1 MPRVRLPRGASS
13 VAAIA
18 APLLLVLAGCTGSA
32 AVESGGGQGF
42 VSGDGTAQVIDASDR
57 TDLGEVSGTTLEG
70 ESLSL
75 EDFAGDVIVMNVWG
89 SWCGPCRAEAPVLQ
103 QVSVDTKDD
112 GVQFVGINT
121 RDQEAAAIAF
131 ERNFGV
137 TYPSLVD
144 KNGELQLAFRESLPA
159 NAIPSTLVVDRDGR
173 VAARVLGATTY
184 SQLTDLV
191 DQVASE
197 R

>member
-1 MPRVRLPRGASS
+1 MV
-13 VAAIA
+13 
-18 APLLLVLAGCTGSA
+18 LLMVAGCTGGA
-32 AVESGGGQGF
+32 AGDGSGGGQGF
-42 VSGDGTAQVIDASDR
+42 VSGDGSAQVISQGDR
-57 TDLGEVSGTTLEG
+57 IELGEVSGTTLEG
-70 ESLSL
+70 ESLSMD
-75 EDFAGDVIVMNVWG
+75 DFAGDVIVMNVWG
-89 SWCGPCRAEAPVLQ
+89 SWCAPCRAEAPALQ
-103 QVSVDTKDD
+103 QVSTDFQKK

-131 ERNFGV
+131 EKNFGI

-144 KNGELQLAFRESLPA
+144 KSGELQLAFRDSLPA
-159 NAIPSTLVVDRDGR
+159 NSIPATLVIDRDGQ

>member
-1 MPRVRLPRGASS
+1 MALV
-13 VAAIA
+13 
-18 APLLLVLAGCTGSA
+18 APLLLTLAGCTGGA
-32 AVESGGGQGF
+32 ADVESGGGQGF
-42 VSGDGTAQVIDASDR
+42 VSGDGSAQVIDPSDR
-57 TDLGEVSGTTLEG
+57 VAVGDVSGTTLEG
-70 ESLSL
+70 DPLSL
-75 EDFAGDVIVMNVWG
+75 DDFAGDVVVMNVWG
-89 SWCGPCRAEAPVLQ
+89 SWCAPCRAEAPALQ
-103 QVSVDTKDD
+103 QVSVDTEND

-131 ERNFGV
+131 EKNFGI

-144 KNGELQLAFRESLPA
+144 RSGELQLAFRESLPA
-159 NAIPSTLVVDRDGR
+159 NSIPSTLVIDRDGR

>member
-1 MPRVRLPRGASS
+1 
-13 VAAIA
+13 
-18 APLLLVLAGCTGSA
+18 LLLAVAGCTAGA
-32 AVESGGGQGF
+32 DDVESGGGQGF
-42 VSGDGTAQVIDASDR
+42 VSGDGSAQVISPEDR
-57 TDLGEVSGTTLEG
+57 VDLGEVSGTTLEG
-70 ESLSL
+70 EPLSL
-75 EDFAGDVIVMNVWG
+75 DDFAGDVIVMNVWG
-89 SWCGPCRAEAPVLQ
+89 SWCAPCRAEAPALQ
-103 QVSVDTKDD
+103 QVSADTRNQ

-131 ERNFGV
+131 EKNFGI
-137 TYPSLVD
+137 TYPSLAD
-144 KNGELQLAFRESLPA
+144 KTGELQLAFRESLPA
-159 NAIPSTLVVDRDGR
+159 NSIPSTLVIDRDGR